1 MAARGPVARV
11 DVHVLAP
18 EALRAVVL
26 ETVLAADEEAAVAA
40 LKVLECSLEIS
51 TSHAAGCCRRA
62 VLVLIIILLLLVLVI
77 VIVIVIV
84 FI

>member
-11 DVHVLAP
+11 DIHVLAP

-62 VLVLIIILLLLVLVI
+62 VLVLIIILLLLLVLVI
-77 VIVIVIV
+77 VIVID